1 MLDTLDRLTPGS
13 FPPIRRQ
20 SLQAPQVNLGYLCN
34 QQCQHCHVDAGPR
47 RTENMDATTIDL
59 VIAKLEEL
67 RIEVLALQG
76 GLKLCEVRSAFL
88 RRNH

>member
-1 MLDTLDRLTPGS
+1 
-13 FPPIRRQ
+13 
-20 SLQAPQVNLGYLCN
+20 
-34 QQCQHCHVDAGPR
+34 
-47 RTENMDATTIDL
+47 MDATTIDL